1 MKLRISVV
9 GISLVLGACSSAT
22 PPKVA
27 ATGYGEPVAMSAD
40 SIASDRA
47 ALELTRA
54 YKAKLGKP
62 VDARVS
68 PSSGLNPL
76 QAMAFRSRRPGYQMG
91 DVYVPGLARAVPAPP
106 AGGR

>member
-1 MKLRISVV
+1 MKPCIPIL
-9 GISLVLGACSSAT
+9 GICLSLAGCSSSS

-27 ATGYGEPVAMSAD
+27 ATRYGEPVSV
-40 SIASDRA
+40 SPERIASDRA

-68 PSSGLNPL
+68 PSAGLNSL

-91 DVYVPGLARAVPAPP
+91 DVYVPGLARAVPTP
-106 AGGR
+106 ATGSR